1 MATPQSLDDG
11 KFVTCTIH
19 LSKFF
24 PDAVAVGDPPG
35 LHPQE
40 QTVVIIFRFCYE
52 V

>member
-24 PDAVAVGDPPG
+24 PDAIAVGDTPG

-40 QTVVIIFRFCYE
+40 QAIDKIHHFCHD